1 MVLAEI
7 PVVLEDVLPGI
18 VGGMAVAD
26 GSLAVD
32 LLAGYGIASVV
43 CAGEVVAVVV
53 SELGLE
59 RKSFYRELDLDIA
72 VYEDIPAGILLVSI
86 DILHRVRE
94 VAVVHRL
101 LVVCTR
107 LILVDTVWR
116 LLDGMFEI
124 RSDTA

>member
-7 PVVLEDVLPGI
+7 PVVLEDVLPGV

-59 RKSFYRELDLDIA
+59 RKAFYRELDLDIA
-72 VYEDIPAGILLVSI
+72 VHQGIPAGILLVGI

-94 VAVVHRL
+94 VAVVHRF
-101 LVVCTR
+101 LVVGTC

-124 RSDTA
+124 RGNAA

>member
-1 MVLAEI
+1 
-7 PVVLEDVLPGI
+7 
-18 VGGMAVAD
+18 MAVAD

-59 RKSFYRELDLDIA
+59 RKAFYRELDLDIA

-124 RSDTA
+124 RGDAA

>member
-1 MVLAEI
+1 
-7 PVVLEDVLPGI
+7 
-18 VGGMAVAD
+18 MAVAD

-32 LLAGYGIASVV
+32 LLAGNGIAPVV

-59 RKSFYRELDLDIA
+59 RKAFYRELDLDIA
-72 VYEDIPAGILLVSI
+72 VYQGIPAGILLVGI

-124 RSDTA
+124 RGDTA

>member
-59 RKSFYRELDLDIA
+59 REAFYRELDLDIA
-72 VYEDIPAGILLVSI
+72 VYEDIPAGILLVGI
-86 DILHRVRE
+86 DIFIGFG
-94 VAVVHRL
+94 RL
-101 LVVCTR
+101 L
-107 LILVDTVWR
+107 
-116 LLDGMFEI
+116 
-124 RSDTA
+124 